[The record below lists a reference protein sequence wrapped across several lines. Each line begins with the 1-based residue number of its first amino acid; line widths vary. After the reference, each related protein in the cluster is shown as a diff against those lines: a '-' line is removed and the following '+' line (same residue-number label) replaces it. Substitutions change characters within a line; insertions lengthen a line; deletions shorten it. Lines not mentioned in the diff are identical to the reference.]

1 METLPHIIVIVG
13 PTASG
18 KTDLGIAL
26 AKKYNGE
33 IVSADSRQIYTKMS
47 IGTGKPVGAWQNVG
61 GEDVFMVD
69 GVPHYLMD
77 LYDPGQEV
85 SLAEFKQQAET
96 HIHAILNRGKVPIVV
111 GGTGLYV
118 WSIVDNLEMPHVAPN
133 KKLRRSLE
141 KKSLEHL
148 LKLLAKIDPKSLK
161 RIDTHNPRRVI
172 RALEV
177 AILTGKSFLEQ
188 RQQKPPLYESLQIGV
203 AWSLPELYERI
214 NRRIDSQM
222 QAGLVAETEALMLQ
236 KYGWNLPSM
245 SSIGY
250 KQIGLYVHG
259 EISLSQAIDQVK
271 HDTRNYARRQMT
283 WFRRDKRIVWV
294 DKGDIAQVEQLVKN
308 FLKK

>member
-1 METLPHIIVIVG
+1 M
-13 PTASG
+13 
-18 KTDLGIAL
+18 
-26 AKKYNGE
+26 
-33 IVSADSRQIYTKMS
+33 
-47 IGTGKPVGAWQNVG
+47 
-61 GEDVFMVD
+61 
-69 GVPHYLMD
+69 
-77 LYDPGQEV
+77 
-85 SLAEFKQQAET
+85 
-96 HIHAILNRGKVPIVV
+96 
-111 GGTGLYV
+111 
-118 WSIVDNLEMPHVAPN
+118 
-133 KKLRRSLE
+133 
-141 KKSLEHL
+141 
-148 LKLLAKIDPKSLK
+148 
-161 RIDTHNPRRVI
+161 
-172 RALEV
+172 
-177 AILTGKSFLEQ
+177 EQ